1 MAPLDRHAE
10 LLTLL
15 HGLRLPAMAGAVEA
29 LALKAAKAGLTHEAF
44 LYELVRCEWAQ
55 REQRRIARLLHLA

>member
-1 MAPLDRHAE
+1 MATAATTTRGTLDRHAE

-15 HGLRLPAMAGAVEA
+15 HSLRLPAMADAVEA

-44 LYELVRCEWAQ
+44 L
-55 REQRRIARLLHLA
+55 